1 MFAVISRRDALQ
13 GQCKIRHV
21 KIEDMK
27 QEKLGIDILPVFRLY
42 IGIYLAFS
50 ILAYLAGIIF
60 SAAPRLHISQ
70 PVELAAI
77 AINALLLA
85 YLCWPALQRPLGRF
99 YLPVALAVTTLVP
112 LLSYVFFFNLRA
124 ADDTLLL
131 RETAF
136 QWQLTMILFVP
147 LILISWIYSYRVVVA
162 YSLILAGVSAIL
174 LFIPFVQASQPRA
187 GVLAVVLFR
196 TAIYLFIGYIVQRLV
211 NQQRRQTQALEKM
224 NQQLASSALVR
235 EQLAI
240 SHERNRLAREL
251 HDTLAHSLSAV
262 AVQLEAVS
270 ALWDANPEQARAMLE
285 QSLRQTRSGLSEARQ
300 AIMSLRSTP
309 LSDLGLPLALRS
321 MAVSMA
327 ERGDFEISL
336 DLPADDGV
344 SFAPEV
350 EHSIYR
356 ISEEAFRNISR
367 HAQAKHASLTL
378 KHEGDCLWL
387 RIQDDGVGMLTDLPA
402 RQGHFGLHGMREWAD
417 AIGAALKIESAPGQ
431 GTTICM
437 EYQEQ
442 NGSRADL

>member
-1 MFAVISRRDALQ
+1 
-13 GQCKIRHV
+13 
-21 KIEDMK
+21 MK
-27 QEKLGIDILPVFRLY
+27 QEKRGTDILPVFRLY
-42 IGIYLAFS
+42 IGIYLVFS
-50 ILAYLAGIIF
+50 VLAYIAGLFF
-60 SAAPRLHISQ
+60 SSTPRLRISQ
-70 PVELAAI
+70 PVEMVAI
-77 AINALLLA
+77 VINGLLLA
-85 YLCWPALQRPLGRF
+85 YLCWPGLRTMLGRL

-124 ADDTLLL
+124 ADDTLVL

-147 LILISWIYSYRVVVA
+147 LILISWIYSYRVVVV
-162 YSLILAGVSAIL
+162 YSLILAGISAMF
-174 LFIPFVQASQPRA
+174 LFLPLTKPSEPRV
-187 GVLAVVLFR
+187 GLLAVVLFR

-270 ALWDANPEQARAMLE
+270 ALWDGNPEQARAMLE

-300 AIMSLRSTP
+300 AILALRSTP
-309 LSDLGLPLALRS
+309 LSDLGLPLALRA
-321 MAVSMA
+321 MATSVA
-327 ERGDFEISL
+327 ERGDFSVSL
-336 DLPADDGV
+336 DLPADDSA
-344 SFAPEV
+344 SFSPEV

-356 ISEEAFRNISR
+356 ISEEALRNISR
-367 HAQAKHASLTL
+367 HARAKHASLTL
-378 KHEGDCLWL
+378 KQEDGC
-387 RIQDDGVGMLTDLPA
+387 IQLKIHDDGAGMVTSLPV
-402 RQGHFGLHGMREWAD
+402 RQGHFGLNGMREWAD
-417 AIGAALKIESAPGQ
+417 AIGATLKIESAPGQ

-437 EYQEQ
+437 ECQEKD
-442 NGSRADL
+442 GSRSDL

>member
-1 MFAVISRRDALQ
+1 
-13 GQCKIRHV
+13 
-21 KIEDMK
+21 MK

-50 ILAYLAGIIF
+50 ILAYIAGLLF
-60 SAAPRLHISQ
+60 SSTPRLHISQ

-77 AINALLLA
+77 VINVLLLA
-85 YLCWPALQRPLGRF
+85 YLCWPTLQRRLGRL

-124 ADDTLLL
+124 EDETLVL

-162 YSLILAGVSAIL
+162 YSLILAGVSTIF
-174 LFIPFVQASQPRA
+174 LFVPLAKPSQPRV

-211 NQQRRQTQALEKM
+211 SQQRRQTQALEKM
-224 NQQLASSALVR
+224 NQQLANSAVVR

-270 ALWDANPEQARAMLE
+270 ALWDAKPEQARAMLD
-285 QSLRQTRSGLSEARQ
+285 QSLRQTRSGLGEARQ
-300 AIMSLRSTP
+300 AILALRATP
-309 LSDLGLPLALRS
+309 LSDLGLPLALRT
-321 MAVSMA
+321 MAISMA
-327 ERGDFEISL
+327 ERGDFAVSL
-336 DLPADDGV
+336 DLPEDD
-344 SFAPEV
+344 SANFAPEV

-356 ISEEAFRNISR
+356 ISEEAFRNISH
-367 HAQAKHASLTL
+367 HAQAKNASITL
-378 KHEGDCLWL
+378 KQEGGSFQLK
-387 RIQDDGVGMLTDLPA
+387 IQDDGTGMVNDLPA
-402 RQGHFGLHGMREWAD
+402 RKGHFGLYGMREWAD
-417 AIGAALKIESAPGQ
+417 TIGATLKIESAPGQ
-431 GTTICM
+431 GTIVCM

-442 NGSRADL
+442 DGSSSDL